1 MEGSKS
7 MIAKADID
15 RLVAISREQAA
26 AGPPPMSTP
35 IAIHDGYVYG
45 LCPDDMESGSYV
57 HAGVRAGWAPQPIEG
72 GLLLALWG
80 GLKAEKGYEEEGVVA
95 FVTVDGLRR
104 LAADLTMIADC
115 CDAMYGGKA

>member
-1 MEGSKS
+1 
-7 MIAKADID
+7 MIAQDEID
-15 RLVAISREQAA
+15 RLTSISREETVK
-26 AGPPPMSTP
+26 GPPPMSTP

-45 LCPDDMESGSYV
+45 LCPGDPESGSYV

-80 GLKAEKGYEEEGVVA
+80 GVKAAEGYEEEGIVA
-95 FVTVDGLRR
+95 FLTVDGLRR

-115 CDAMYGGKA
+115 CDAMHGGKA